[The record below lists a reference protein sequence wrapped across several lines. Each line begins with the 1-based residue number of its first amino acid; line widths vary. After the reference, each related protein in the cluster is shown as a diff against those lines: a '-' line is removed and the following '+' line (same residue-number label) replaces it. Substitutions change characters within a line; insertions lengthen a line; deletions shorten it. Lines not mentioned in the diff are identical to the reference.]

1 MAEFIENHK
10 AFLTPLSPIHI
21 GCGEDFEPTDY
32 VIRENVL
39 YGFDPAS
46 VPLTSRERG
55 ELASCALKR
64 TLQGWARFFK
74 RHEAS
79 FYAFASTAVPVCER
93 VARNY
98 KRMIETTDQRNDNV
112 IQRSAYVK
120 TMEGDLVYFPG
131 SSLKGAFH
139 TALLDKLKPRAPE
152 TLRRAKS
159 HLDRAIFR
167 GEFASSPMRL
177 LKIGDFMPIAPASP
191 IQTRICDVSRV
202 YKNSGTEN
210 GKEIPSVFET
220 VNPGQD
226 RAAQS
231 EIAVLTQKIGSESD
245 QPISEFD
252 LAEAVKALHAY
263 NLRKFSDGQRCWGSW
278 TGAAEWARSV
288 QTLLRGLAPKIA
300 AGKVALIHIGKN
312 QGADC
317 LTLRDGVA
325 QIYNRQKKVYQESAA
340 TVWQCQSGGTVYPFG
355 WAILEIDAEADEP
368 SIKKWCDSFGRP
380 EFDYAGNRR
389 NRMEK
394 QKQILE
400 QIEKERLA
408 AAAQEEAERQ
418 EKEAEAR
425 QQEKLLSLSE
435 NQRAAE
441 ELTARM
447 EAVSVIKPV
456 DPLFR
461 EVLEFLRM
469 ACEWPLEDQK
479 FCAER
484 PGPLLKRKGM
494 YVGKHEKELKTLL
507 RRLRQEVK

>member
-79 FYAFASTAVPVCER
+79 FYAFASTAVPVCGR

-177 LKIGDFMPIAPASP
+177 LKIGDFMPMAPASP

-220 VNPGQD
+220 VNPGQY

-380 EFDYAGNRR
+380 EFDYAGNR
-389 NRMEK
+389 
-394 QKQILE
+394 
-400 QIEKERLA
+400 
-408 AAAQEEAERQ
+408 
-418 EKEAEAR
+418 
-425 QQEKLLSLSE
+425 
-435 NQRAAE
+435 
-441 ELTARM
+441 
-447 EAVSVIKPV
+447 P
-456 DPLFR
+456 
-461 EVLEFLRM
+461 
-469 ACEWPLEDQK
+469 
-479 FCAER
+479 
-484 PGPLLKRKGM
+484 
-494 YVGKHEKELKTLL
+494 
-507 RRLRQEVK
+507 